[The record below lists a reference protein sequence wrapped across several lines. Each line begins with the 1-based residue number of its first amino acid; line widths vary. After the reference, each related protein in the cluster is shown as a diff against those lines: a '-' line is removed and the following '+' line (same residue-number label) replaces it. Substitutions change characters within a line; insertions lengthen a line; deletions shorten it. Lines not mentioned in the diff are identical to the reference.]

1 MFSLNSIIYGQ
12 NKWKEIELAKDG
24 YMRNSETL
32 SKLASYKGSSARC
45 FGGAQTW
52 GQISQLSAA
61 AFCAAH
67 SAPSSSSTTFE
78 IRGFQ

>member
-1 MFSLNSIIYGQ
+1 MDKTNGKRLN
-12 NKWKEIELAKDG
+12 WLKDG

-32 SKLASYKGSSARC
+32 SKLASYKGSGARC
-45 FGGAQTW
+45 FGGAQAW

-67 SAPSSSSTTFE
+67 SAPSSSSTTLE